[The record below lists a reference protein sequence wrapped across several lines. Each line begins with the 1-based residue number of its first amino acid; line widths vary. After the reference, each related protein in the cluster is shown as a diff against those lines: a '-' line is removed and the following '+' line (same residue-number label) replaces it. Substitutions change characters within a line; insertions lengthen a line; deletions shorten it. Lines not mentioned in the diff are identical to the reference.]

1 MEVDKLDILKS
12 FALAATGLFAGGS
25 ILINVVIN
33 PALRKLIDIEIARRF
48 WKDSFYRAAKWQ
60 GGLWTLTT
68 VAGVAVWFLDESS
81 YRHLWCIGSSVMAT
95 IFPYNM
101 FIMMPDAN
109 RLLNDTVIKEQGN
122 LITLLNC

>member
-1 MEVDKLDILKS
+1 MEVDKLDILKC

-60 GGLWTLTT
+60 
-68 VAGVAVWFLDESS
+68 VCCSIHSKNVSF
-81 YRHLWCIGSSVMAT
+81 
-95 IFPYNM
+95 
-101 FIMMPDAN
+101 
-109 RLLNDTVIKEQGN
+109 EQEQN
-122 LITLLNC
+122 K